1 MSDIVR
7 LLDVLGRSDV
17 DWTQLLSNSINIAEI
32 GVEAAERKEA
42 VTISEPVDSQQTV
55 ANEATSAVN
64 ILPVST
70 GSSSSGIYYVWN

>member
-7 LLDVLGRSDV
+7 LLDALGRSDV

-32 GVEAAERKEA
+32 GVEAAEGKEA
-42 VTISEPVDSQQTV
+42 VTLSEPVDSQQTV
-55 ANEATSAVN
+55 ANEVTSAVN

-70 GSSSSGIYYVWN
+70 GSSSSDIYYVWN

>member
-7 LLDVLGRSDV
+7 LLDALGRSDV

-32 GVEAAERKEA
+32 GVEAAEGKEA

-64 ILPVST
+64 ILSVST
-70 GSSSSGIYYVWN
+70 GSRYTLFL